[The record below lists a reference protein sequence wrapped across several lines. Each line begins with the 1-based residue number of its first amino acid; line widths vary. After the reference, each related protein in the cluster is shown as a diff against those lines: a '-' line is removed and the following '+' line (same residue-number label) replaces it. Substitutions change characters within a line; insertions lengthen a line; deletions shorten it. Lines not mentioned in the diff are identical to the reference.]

1 MYEYTYKMKNRI
13 KRILCPIDFSDAA
26 NNAME
31 YAAQLAQELNASLT
45 LWNMRE
51 IPIMDEIAT
60 RSILPI
66 ALKKK
71 EQELTE
77 ILKDWCEEIKNEYGI
92 PCGYSIGTGIDNLE
106 KTLAHYIDGENF
118 DLIIAGTNGVDD
130 MYQFFFGTNSYRI
143 MKNVQCPVMVIPG
156 DYSFKKINAVV
167 FATDYTSADAN
178 IARDLVNSFHPDVTF
193 VHFDKNSSSS
203 NDTAFQSFKRIF
215 QEKLYDENSS
225 FKYKL
230 INSEDK
236 LNGLVE
242 LLTAEETDL
251 VILSTEYRNWIDDLF
266 HNSFTKKVLGG
277 IQIPAMVFHQAKE

>member
-1 MYEYTYKMKNRI
+1 MKNRI

-51 IPIMDEIAT
+51 IPIMDEIAVQ
-60 RSILPI
+60 SALPL
-66 ALKKK
+66 ALRKK

-106 KTLAHYIDGENF
+106 KTLAHYINGENF
-118 DLIIAGTNGVDD
+118 DLIIAGTDGVDD
-130 MYQFFFGTNSYRI
+130 IYQFFFGTNSYRI

-156 DYSFKKINAVV
+156 QYTFKKINSVI
-167 FATDYTSADAN
+167 FATDYASADAN
-178 IARDLVNSFHPDVTF
+178 IAKDLVNSFHPDVTF
-193 VHFDKNSSSS
+193 VHFYKNLDSAH
-203 NDTAFQSFKRIF
+203 DTLFQSFKRTF
-215 QEKLYDENSS
+215 QEKLSDKSS
-225 FKYKL
+225 SVKYKL
-230 INSEDK
+230 LKSEDK

-242 LLTAEETDL
+242 LFSAEETDL
-251 VILSTEYRNWIDDLF
+251 VILSAEYRNWIEDLF
-266 HNSFTKKVLGG
+266 HNSFTKKILGG
-277 IQIPAMVFHQAKE
+277 IQIPALIFHQTKETGYIIK